1 MPHFE
6 LFPSPPKDDLQV
18 PASPPIQVGSEV
30 AIQNILWFITLRWI
44 AVAVFL
50 AVEITAALF
59 GPALRTNHGIEVPNQ
74 WPWILAV
81 TLALA
86 NLCFFIHAR
95 RLTIQ
100 TPSKSSVY
108 LNIWSQI
115 VVDLLT
121 LTVVVHFLGSLTT
134 FICFAYLFHTVL
146 ACIFFP
152 PRLSLA
158 VTFMVCLL
166 YVGCVAAELANI
178 IPPASIYAEQANHSL
193 RAELFNSP
201 LRLSFH
207 VGSAIGIFLVV
218 WYLASNL
225 SSAVRQRDHQLLI
238 INERLLSADRERT
251 QHMLHT
257 THELKAPFAAIQS
270 YVQLLMKG
278 YCGPLTDDSRDVLAK
293 IDARS
298 QRLSNQIREML
309 QLANLRSATAGARSF
324 EQLDVAQIL
333 SRALAASQAQAQAR
347 DISFR
352 TDLQKANVQGVAEQL
367 EMMLANLL
375 ANAVQYSHPSGTVTV
390 SSRQLEDGSARVQI
404 SDQGI
409 GIRPDALPRIFEEYY
424 RSKEAAQHNPMC
436 TGLGLAIVKHIAQTH
451 NIALRVESELAQG
464 TTFILTFPRPK
475 NIIHP
480 DAQHTSMRD
489 S

>member
-6 LFPSPPKDDLQV
+6 LSPSLPKDDLKV
-18 PASPPIQVGSEV
+18 PTSSPSQVGSEV
-30 AIQNILWFITLRWI
+30 AIQNVLWFITLRWI

-50 AVEITAALF
+50 AVEIAAALV
-59 GPALRTNHGIEVPNQ
+59 GPALRTHHGIDVPRQ

-86 NLCFFIHAR
+86 NLCFLIHAR

-100 TPSKSSVY
+100 SSSKSSVY
-108 LNIWSQI
+108 LNIWAQI
-115 VVDLLT
+115 VLDLLT
-121 LTVVVHFLGSLTT
+121 LTVVVHYLGSLTT

-158 VTFMVCLL
+158 VTFMACLL

-178 IPPASIYAEQANHSL
+178 IPLAGIYAEQINHSL

-225 SSAVRQRDHQLLI
+225 SSAVRQRDRQLLI

-278 YCGPLTDDSRDVLAK
+278 YCGPITDDSRDVLAK
-293 IDARS
+293 INARS

-309 QLANLRSATAGARSF
+309 QLANLRSATAGDRSF
-324 EQLDVAQIL
+324 EQLDLAQIL

-352 TDLQKANVQGVAEQL
+352 TDLQEASVQGVAEQL

-375 ANAVQYSHPSGTVTV
+375 ANAVQYSLPAGSVTV
-390 SSRQLEDGSARVQI
+390 SSRRTQDGSARVQI
-404 SDQGI
+404 SDKGI
-409 GIRPDALPRIFEEYY
+409 GIRPDALPHIFQEYY
-424 RSKEAAQHNPMC
+424 RSKEAAQHNPMS
-436 TGLGLAIVKHIAQTH
+436 TGLGLAIVKHIVQTH
-451 NIALRVESELAQG
+451 GIVLRVDSELGQG
-464 TTFILTFPRPK
+464 TTFTLTFPQSK
-475 NIIHP
+475 NFIQT
-480 DAQHTSMRD
+480 DAELLKEAD
-489 S
+489 K

>member
-6 LFPSPPKDDLQV
+6 LSPSLPKDDL
-18 PASPPIQVGSEV
+18 PAPTSPPSQVGSDV
-30 AIQNILWFITLRWI
+30 AVQNVLWFINLRWI

-50 AVEITAALF
+50 AVEITAAF
-59 GPALRTNHGIEVPNQ
+59 VGPALRTHHGIEVPSQ

-81 TLALA
+81 ALALA

-100 TPSKSSVY
+100 SPSKSSVY
-108 LNIWSQI
+108 LNIWTQI

-121 LTVVVHFLGSLTT
+121 LTVVVHYLGSLTT

-158 VTFMVCLL
+158 VTFMACLL
-166 YVGCVAAELANI
+166 YVGCVGAELADI
-178 IPPASIYAEQANHSL
+178 IPPAGIYAEQINHTL
-193 RAELFNSP
+193 RAALFDSP

-238 INERLLSADRERT
+238 INDRLLSADRERT

-278 YCGPLTDDSRDVLAK
+278 YCGPLTDDSRDVLTK
-293 IDARS
+293 INTRS

-309 QLANLRSATAGARSF
+309 QLANLRSATAGVRSF
-324 EQLDVAQIL
+324 EQLDVAKIL
-333 SRALAASQAQAQAR
+333 SRALTASQAQAQAR
-347 DISFR
+347 NISFL
-352 TDLQKANVQGVAEQL
+352 TDLQEASVRGVAEQL
-367 EMMLANLL
+367 EMMLTNLL
-375 ANAVQYSHPSGTVTV
+375 ANAVQYSHPAGSVTV
-390 SSRQLEDGSARVQI
+390 SSCRLEDGSARLRI

-409 GIRPDALPRIFEEYY
+409 GIRPDALPHIFQEYY
-424 RSKEAAQHNPMC
+424 RSKEAAQHNPMS
-436 TGLGLAIVKHIAQTH
+436 TGLGLSIVKHIAQTH
-451 NIALRVESELAQG
+451 NIALRVDSKLGQG
-464 TTFILTFPRPK
+464 TTFILTFPTVNKATGRTP
-475 NIIHP
+475 
-480 DAQHTSMRD
+480 
-489 S
+489 